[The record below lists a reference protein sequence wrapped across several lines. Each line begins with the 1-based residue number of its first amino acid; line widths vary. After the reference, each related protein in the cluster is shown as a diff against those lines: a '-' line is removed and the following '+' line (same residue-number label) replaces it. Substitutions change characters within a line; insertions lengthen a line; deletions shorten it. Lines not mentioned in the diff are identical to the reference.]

1 MRRRA
6 LRCRLSSVAFGNAV
20 VFCLAIVAVTSF
32 ATRGHAVE
40 AATGKPA
47 AVAPSSSIAADPVR
61 LVPPMAD
68 VVIRIER
75 PRAIAD
81 LVTSMATRPELQG
94 FRGYRDYIDSTNYQL
109 FRQLVAHFE
118 KTLGRSWPELLDDVA
133 GGGVAIALK
142 VQKNAPPPT
151 LAILQGRDSAR
162 SGKFFQAL
170 MEVARQE
177 RERQGLP
184 AGYDK
189 ESYRGNDVWKVGDD
203 LYAAVLGDA
212 IVYGNMS
219 LAMHMAIDQHLD
231 ATKPSL
237 LQEKSYAY
245 GRKLVPDDALA
256 SIWVKLDFVQASPE
270 LKPLLALP
278 SSFFPPQLLFGGFI
292 DALKRSPYLVVTLR
306 QEGSE
311 LRLGVRLP
319 SGTSGMHEFVRV
331 HAPPEWQPGALP
343 LLEPDGVLFS
353 TSYYLDLPTLWK
365 DRTILLPSDQMKGLN
380 DFEGKSAGV
389 LYGKPIGW
397 FFDHAGARQRIVV
410 AHKTNTG
417 YKITPKQAVPAFA
430 IVMQSPSAEEFAQAI
445 DGPIR
450 GLAFL
455 GQLQYSMTPIEEQ
468 HGGAKLIGYRFVEND
483 ANKYLGDG
491 YLFNFSP
498 CRARLGDQFIISS
511 TKELAEQ
518 LIDELGKQS
527 LEKIGHEP
535 YATQLSSFT
544 WHGLTRY
551 LDGIR
556 KQLVTQNMLEQ
567 GNGPADAAKE
577 VSLFLNLLDR
587 LGRVEMTN
595 RYEPGQ
601 YDIDVRFTP
610 N

>member
-1 MRRRA
+1 MRRRT
-6 LRCRLSSVAFGNAV
+6 LRRRLSCVTLSSAFGCCLGV
-20 VFCLAIVAVTSF
+20 VAL
-32 ATRGHAVE
+32 
-40 AATGKPA
+40 TGA
-47 AVAPSSSIAADPVR
+47 SVAPSSSTAADPVR
-61 LVPPMAD
+61 LVPPTVD

-81 LVTSMATRPELQG
+81 LLMGMATRPELQG

-142 VQKNAPPPT
+142 VQKNAPPRT
-151 LAILQGRDSAR
+151 LAILQGRDAER
-162 SGKFFQAL
+162 SEKFFQTL

-184 AGYDK
+184 ARYDK
-189 ESYRGNDVWKVGDD
+189 EAYRGSDVWKVGDD
-203 LYAAVLGDA
+203 LYAAVLGDT
-212 IVYGNMS
+212 IVYSNMA

-231 ATKPSL
+231 AAKPSL
-237 LQEKSYAY
+237 LDEKSYVD

-256 SIWVKLDFVQASPE
+256 SIWVKLDFVHKSPE

-292 DALKRSPYLVVTLR
+292 DALKRSPYLVATLR
-306 QEGSE
+306 QEGGD
-311 LRLGVRLP
+311 LKLGVRLP
-319 SGTSGMHEFVRV
+319 SGTSGMHEFVHV
-331 HAPPEWQPGALP
+331 HVPPDGQPGALP
-343 LLEPDGVLFS
+343 LLEPEGVLYS
-353 TSYYLDLPTLWK
+353 TSYYLDLPTLW
-365 DRTILLPSDQMKGLN
+365 RERSTLLPADQLKGLN
-380 DFEGKSAGV
+380 DFEGKSASI

-410 AHKTNTG
+410 ARQTNTG
-417 YKITPKQAVPAFA
+417 YKITPKQAIPAFA
-430 IVMQSPSAEEFAQAI
+430 IVMQSPSAEEFAQAT

-455 GQLQYSMTPIEEQ
+455 GQLQYSMAPIEEQ

-483 ANKYLGDG
+483 TSKYFNDG
-491 YLFNFSP
+491 YLYNFSP

-527 LEKIGHEP
+527 LQKIGHDP
-535 YATQLSSFT
+535 YETQLSSFT
-544 WHGLTRY
+544 WRGLSKY
-551 LDGIR
+551 LGGIR

-567 GNGPADAAKE
+567 GNSPADAAKE
-577 VSLFLNLLDR
+577 VSLFLDLLDR
-587 LGRVEMTN
+587 LGRIEMTN

-601 YDIDVRFTP
+601 YNIDVRFTA